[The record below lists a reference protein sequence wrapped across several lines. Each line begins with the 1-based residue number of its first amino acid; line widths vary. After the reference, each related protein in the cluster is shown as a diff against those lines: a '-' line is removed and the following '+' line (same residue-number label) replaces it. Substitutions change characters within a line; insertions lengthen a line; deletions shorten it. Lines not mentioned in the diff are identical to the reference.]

1 VISYRWRPALD
12 AASQAAV
19 GGLLAECA
27 RVDEEAGFPRPD
39 PDAEGSATH
48 LLVWLDR
55 DHGDPA
61 GPEPVLAAY
70 LRLGPETGAA
80 DYVVRP
86 RLRSRGI
93 TTLLLERMGTDP
105 GRWAAGAPAAVTIAA
120 TGDHPAADRL
130 CRRFAGRGVR
140 RTGQSWQLIK
150 LLGAGEPAAGPV
162 PVRPAAPSPG
172 RGQPQGGELLVA
184 DGGAIWF
191 DTAPSYP
198 TDFGPAARITGV
210 EAVAHDTLTSLLAA
224 ALARIRE
231 EGPRTAVISI
241 DAADEVRGR
250 ACRQLGFMH
259 DRTDTQYTLS
269 GQEPRT

>member
-12 AASQAAV
+12 AANQAAV
-19 GGLLAECA
+19 GGLLAECE

-39 PDAEGSATH
+39 PDAEGSAAH

-61 GPEPVLAAY
+61 DPEPVLAAY
-70 LRLGPETGAA
+70 LRLGPEAGAA

-93 TTLLLERMGTDP
+93 TTLLLEQMGTDP
-105 GRWAAGAPAAVTIAA
+105 AHWAAPAPAAVAVLA

-140 RTGQSWQLIK
+140 RTGQSWQLIRV
-150 LLGAGEPAAGPV
+150 LRAGEPAAGRI
-162 PVRPAAPSPG
+162 PVRPASPLQA
-172 RGQPQGGELLVA
+172 RRPPEGGELLVA

-198 TDFGPAARITGV
+198 TDFGPAARISGV
-210 EAVAHDTLTSLLAA
+210 EAAAHDTLTSLLAA

-231 EGPRTAVISI
+231 AGPRTAVIAI